1 MLVSYEEQV
10 LEYKV
15 CSEFLTIN
23 NVLKYEALLARLH
36 LAGPL
41 NAYPFKVHSDSQ
53 LVVSQCQEVYK
64 AKEPIMQQ
72 YLQKVRS
79 YLKAGDKSILIT
91 YILREDNHQTDLM
104 SKLASLNLIDL
115 FVDVQVEAVEKLSV
129 GKKIFVVIP
138 INNKKDWRTL
148 IMHYLLVGELPS
160 TEISKIYLNSTTK
173 IFISKRKHLCF
184 KKDI

>member
-1 MLVSYEEQV
+1 
-10 LEYKV
+10 
-15 CSEFLTIN
+15 
-23 NVLKYEALLARLH
+23 
-36 LAGPL
+36 
-41 NAYPFKVHSDSQ
+41 
-53 LVVSQCQEVYK
+53 
-64 AKEPIMQQ
+64 MQQ
-72 YLQKVRS
+72 YLQKVRP

-91 YILREDNHQTDLM
+91 YILREDNHQTNLM